1 MIPNKEWFYEKQ
13 QYRVFK
19 KTALMMA
26 ISLFASIFFLIQCED
41 KLNLGGQ
48 NDGKPNI
55 GKPNVTGV
63 SLRFTDID
71 PLPLQISGELVL
83 VRSAYENERTQEMT
97 SYNIY
102 CSNSQ
107 GAEAILDSLHKMPI
121 STDEAKY
128 EEEFKMDVPKTSL
141 KNCRNILVYTQNK
154 TGESDEAASLEGG
167 VTDRTFPQGKVTSN
181 SFEDHPVD
189 ATVYAKLNL
198 ITNEILFTHFVFYWA
213 DADGNKV
220 GNKIHEIEKGEPT
233 ADDSYQINL
242 TDALKNIFVERRGD
256 AEHANLAVHIRN
268 DLGEN
273 ENHSLIPWEDKIG
286 KIRIVIASEVTF
298 TDEDETQGKLKG
310 TLTITKPLDDL
321 IDGTTLEY
329 KLYFGGADGLTKI
342 GTSIATISSSIVEDM
357 VEHPVSADTNIPAN
371 AFYLLVFVVLGGVE
385 QGEPTALLIEDK
397 TPSVLVTGIGFTDT
411 DPEAGEIGGTLSFL
425 EPADNQPTRGIA
437 SYEVY
442 WSEDGNMKLPS
453 STSLATIN
461 SVSTDNTINHSIAN
475 DQAIPPGANFLL
487 VFTNFTDGTEESE
500 GRAVPINDLHVPVL
514 VVSNVAFSDTDPNEG
529 KIGGALSF
537 QEPSIEEGFNS
548 VMKYNLYFG
557 DGPNSPDSL
566 PFANTSPIAA
576 GGMNQFVVPA
586 NTVIPA
592 VSRPHLLVY
601 VVRNDGTPTGTEES
615 SVSFIPIRDAKIPNL
630 MDTTISSTEDADE
643 EAGNINIVLSISKET
658 DETNLSHYVLY
669 WGNLNGPNCAK
680 IGGMSP
686 IIELPKT
693 GSNISYSYTGSLK
706 GDCILVHL
714 KNSDG
719 ESRDSAHT
727 EIQDTFSIPKQ
738 IADFV
743 AAGTDA
749 YDLVDTF
756 MGSGSVSGQRSG
768 HLNTFSRVAPAASLA
783 FGLVRVSPINRV
795 TDRYFYGARWRLDPN
810 NVPSPNAFYR
820 HRPDNLGRQMLVH
833 SFSMNSL
840 SGPGCPVSRD
850 FPFMVYP
857 GSNVSTNFKDRST
870 DQDFAGEAKKG
881 YQIKPGTNRNTYIRK
896 GQPGYIRYTFN
907 DAKRTDLN
915 MTAEFTATRRAG
927 IGKFTFHGSPSTAV
941 IAFTAYNSGNRR
953 RSASSVS
960 YNSSESLIEGQVL
973 GGEFC
978 NPNLNDYTIYMAAK
992 IKESITNNAS
1002 LNSNQERY
1010 FVVNMPTDKI
1020 IYIKF
1025 ALSYTSKAKA
1035 LENLNAEIG
1044 DWDFNAVQNDAK
1056 KEWVTL
1062 LNSVSIKDDARRT
1075 DKSIFYSAL
1084 WRMLQHPTIYN
1095 DSDGGF
1101 RGFDNGLYNISNY
1114 TTPRNLQAVYT
1125 NFSGWDIYRGQTQM
1139 LAFLLPE
1146 VASDI
1151 AQSFIIH
1158 AKHSAKGHRK
1168 SAFAF
1173 PRWTVGND
1181 DALMMHGDP
1190 GQIIVANMYAFGAR
1204 NFNHDEAWDIIKS
1217 DDTNACSN
1225 NRGGALS
1232 SCSSPRDDY
1241 AHFLRNY
1248 NNRNVINIVSGTD
1261 SVGSKT
1267 YEYTTTDFTRAQF
1280 AKFKYEELT
1289 DTEKEGNK
1297 GTALKAFYT
1306 QFTER
1311 ARSWTAVV
1319 GPDGT
1324 TSAFLTR
1331 VRTVPHEF
1339 SGGIR
1344 FPVIN
1349 QHFEGTPQQYRW
1361 VVPFDGSALFTR
1373 AMGGTL
1379 AAKKRNAITTL
1390 DSHAGAWATATDKTT
1405 GMYMGNQV
1413 CLATPWLFNYANVP
1427 TKTQKHVRDV
1437 MVGLYKSTINGA
1449 IPGNDDLGTL
1459 SAWYVASAIGLQP
1472 TVPGVG
1478 IFLINTPFFEDITI
1492 YRNLK
1497 NLDDVG
1503 FTPVINDASE
1513 ANDGNIA
1520 NSINIRSSSA
1530 TGAHKANVYIQNMQK
1545 NGVDYDKSYLK
1556 AGDLYGGVTLTFTLI
1571 SSTTSTWATSDSSK
1585 PPSLT
1590 TDGST
1595 FDTTGYGDIA
1605 HEFYLE

>member
-1 MIPNKEWFYEKQ
+1 MHCELDERASFDLETNGPNKP
-13 QYRVFK
+13 
-19 KTALMMA
+19 AL
-26 ISLFASIFFLIQCED
+26 L
-41 KLNLGGQ
+41 
-48 NDGKPNI
+48 
-55 GKPNVTGV
+55 KPNVAGV

-97 SYNIY
+97 FYNIY

-181 SFEDHPVD
+181 SFDNHPVD

-548 VMKYNLYFG
+548 VTNYNLYLG
-557 DGPNSPDSL
+557 VGPSSPDLL

-592 VSRPHLLVY
+592 GSTPHLLVY
-601 VVRNDGTPTGTEES
+601 VVRNGVEES
-615 SVSFIPIRDAKIPNL
+615 SSSSVRSIPIIDAKIPNL
-630 MDTTISSTEDADE
+630 INTEISHAADTDE
-643 EAGNINIVLSISKET
+643 EANNINIVLSITKET

-669 WGNLNGPNCAK
+669 WGNLSGAECVK

-686 IIELPKT
+686 IIELPRT
-693 GSNISYSYTGSLK
+693 GSSISHTYIGSLE

-719 ESRDSAHT
+719 ESIGSRGT
-727 EIQDTFSIPKQ
+727 GEIIDNRPVPATLEEALRNNGGLGNVTQYVDPFI
-738 IADFV
+738 
-743 AAGTDA
+743 GTS
-749 YDLVDTF
+749 YT
-756 MGSGSVSGQRSG
+756 VSGGYQP
-768 HLNTFSRVAPAASLA
+768 SRVYPATVYPFGMVQLTPVTGFHGGQPWSAPDDSDK
-783 FGLVRVSPINRV
+783 
-795 TDRYFYGARWRLDPN
+795 TTWRRPKLL
-810 NVPSPNAFYR
+810 NA
-820 HRPDNLGRQMLVH
+820 GRNAIGKFKGFSAT
-833 SFSMNSL
+833 SFQ
-840 SGPGCPVSRD
+840 GPGCNLNFD
-850 FPFMVYP
+850 FPMMVTTSRATRNGWLKEFGRARDSSLVNDLKIKSRYILVKNKAARDANSADQDKEWASP
-857 GSNVSTNFKDRST
+857 GYYRVKTQSNVLIELTVTQRT
-870 DQDFAGEAKKG
+870 GFA
-881 YQIKPGTNRNTYIRK
+881 
-896 GQPGYIRYTFN
+896 
-907 DAKRTDLN
+907 
-915 MTAEFTATRRAG
+915 
-927 IGKFTFHGSPSTAV
+927 KFTFPSSANDAYFFLTSHTGTQDRDSNNLRS
-941 IAFTAYNSGNRR
+941 FTKNR
-953 RSASSVS
+953 SV
-960 YNSSESLIEGQVL
+960 
-973 GGEFC
+973 GGENRGFDAQIRAGTFC
-978 NPNLNDYTIYMAAK
+978 SEGHFRYVIYLRGEFDRTYSTSSTRSD
-992 IKESITNNAS
+992 KEETRFNFDVR
-1002 LNSNQERY
+1002 NSK
-1010 FVVNMPTDKI
+1010 VLHM
-1020 IYIKF
+1020 KF
-1025 ALSYTSKAKA
+1025 SLSYVSHEQAG
-1035 LENLNAEIG
+1035 ENLNSENSKWNFA
-1044 DWDFNAVQNDAK
+1044 AVKTAAD
-1056 KEWVTL
+1056 KEWNL
-1062 LNSVSIKDDARRT
+1062 YLNAIQIRDNHDGRENKYGTRTSDKRRLYT
-1075 DKSIFYSAL
+1075 FFYRSLIHPNIF
-1084 WRMLQHPTIYN
+1084 
-1095 DSDGGF
+1095 SDVDGKYV
-1101 RGFDNGLYNISNY
+1101 GFDGTSSGSSGRVRIHTLPS
-1114 TTPRNLQAVYT
+1114 TSAQKVQLQYY
-1125 NFSGWDIYRGQTQM
+1125 SGWDIYRSQM
-1139 LAFLLPE
+1139 PLVGLLYKDVSRDIIYSLANNADQAGPSGNGGFTRWG
-1146 VASDI
+1146 VA
-1151 AQSFIIH
+1151 
-1158 AKHSAKGHRK
+1158 
-1168 SAFAF
+1168 
-1173 PRWTVGND
+1173 ND
-1181 DALMMHGDP
+1181 DSGVMGGDP
-1190 GQIIVANMYAFGAR
+1190 SSIFISTMHALGVTLDDAIEDRVIAV
-1204 NFNHDEAWDIIKS
+1204 FNRSGKV
-1217 DDTNACSN
+1217 DTVSIGN
-1225 NRGGALS
+1225 
-1232 SCSSPRDDY
+1232 
-1241 AHFLRNY
+1241 LRNCGFNSHSCQLSRNGGEQGGVRTDNANDGLDNSIFSLMVH
-1248 NNRNVINIVSGTD
+1248 NNPFSKILELVSADYSRSQFIN
-1261 SVGSKT
+1261 
-1267 YEYTTTDFTRAQF
+1267 
-1280 AKFKYEELT
+1280 
-1289 DTEKEGNK
+1289 
-1297 GTALKAFYT
+1297 
-1306 QFTER
+1306 
-1311 ARSWTAVV
+1311 
-1319 GPDGT
+1319 
-1324 TSAFLTR
+1324 R
-1331 VRTVPHEF
+1331 VRTARGSADSKY
-1339 SGGIR
+1339 SGYTTNYTSFLNSSQSWERHLFRNGIIR
-1344 FPVIN
+1344 KN
-1349 QHFEGTPQQYRW
+1349 TTCNWSGSHKCYHEGTWSQYQW
-1361 VVPFDGSALFTR
+1361 MIPFDIKGLF
-1373 AMGGTL
+1373 
-1379 AAKKRNAITTL
+1379 AAKNAPNSFDARTNIVTNTRIRGEL
-1390 DSHAGAWATATDKTT
+1390 NTHFDNFDTRSNVNLIARET
-1405 GMYMGNQV
+1405 GDNFNAGNQAGY
-1413 CLATPWLFNYANVP
+1413 ATPYVYHYIGQPNTTYHLVRHMGKRYYPDGLNSYPGNEDGGSMSSLFAWSLL
-1427 TKTQKHVRDV
+1427 
-1437 MVGLYKSTINGA
+1437 GLYPHRVGADTLLMGHPFFKYVRIRIRDGESIVKQLTLKVVEGDPSVDNCVASVTLNGVNYTKSYINYS
-1449 IPGNDDLGTL
+1449 DLGNHDVIEYTL
-1459 SAWYVASAIGLQP
+1459 QAKGRGGNRWCQTNWGRKSG
-1472 TVPGVG
+1472 
-1478 IFLINTPFFEDITI
+1478 DI
-1492 YRNLK
+1492 
-1497 NLDDVG
+1497 
-1503 FTPVINDASE
+1503 
-1513 ANDGNIA
+1513 
-1520 NSINIRSSSA
+1520 
-1530 TGAHKANVYIQNMQK
+1530 
-1545 NGVDYDKSYLK
+1545 
-1556 AGDLYGGVTLTFTLI
+1556 
-1571 SSTTSTWATSDSSK
+1571 
-1585 PPSLT
+1585 PPSAEAPP
-1590 TDGST
+1590 SS
-1595 FDTTGYGDIA
+1595 
-1605 HEFYLE
+1605 